1 MWESETMQV
10 SEGVKFSARTSWN
23 TGESALAQAVRA
35 ARSSGQDIVDL
46 TVSNPTACGF
56 YFEQEMIL
64 GALTQPAS
72 MIYDPDPRGIVSA
85 REAVTRYYADHGAE
99 VGPESLILTT
109 STSEAYSFVF
119 RLLCDPGDE
128 VLVAQPG
135 YPLFDFLA
143 DLESVRL
150 RSFPLFYDY
159 GWWIDFSELES
170 RIGPATRAIVIVSPN
185 NPTGHVT
192 KRAERERL
200 EEICVRHGLAL
211 IVDEVFLDYGLGNRI
226 ESFACGPHPALTFVV
241 SGLSKIA
248 ALPQMKV
255 GWLACLGPDNLCS
268 QALDRLEVISDTF
281 LSMNA
286 PAQHALATWLG
297 TRTSIVPQI
306 LRRVRSNL
314 AVIASE
320 GLEHLPVEAGWSAV
334 LRLTRPFL
342 AESVVREAGIVL
354 HPGSFYGISGANRAV
369 VSLLGEEDRFALGM
383 RRLKAGEEGS
393 LQQT

>member
-10 SEGVKFSARTSWN
+10 SEGVKFSARTAWN
-23 TGESALAQAVRA
+23 TGESALAQATRE
-35 ARSSGQDIVDL
+35 ARSSGRDIVDL
-46 TVSNPTACGF
+46 TVSNPTVCGF
-56 YFEQEMIL
+56 HFQQERIL
-64 GALTQPAS
+64 GTLTQPAS

-85 REAVTRYYADHGAE
+85 REAVTRYYAGHGAE
-99 VGPESLILTT
+99 VRPEALILTT

-150 RSFPLFYDY
+150 CAYPLFYDY
-159 GWWIDFSELES
+159 GWWIDFAELER

-211 IVDEVFLDYGLGNRI
+211 IVDEVFLDYGLVAPV
-226 ESFACGPHPALTFVV
+226 ESFARGPHPALTFVV

-255 GWLACLGPDNLCS
+255 GWLACLGPHDACAK
-268 QALDRLEVISDTF
+268 ALARLEVIADTF

-286 PAQHALATWLG
+286 PAQLALATWLE

-306 LRRVRSNL
+306 LLRVRSNL
-314 AVIASE
+314 AVIAAA

-342 AESVVREAGIVL
+342 AEDMVSEAGIVL
-354 HPGSFYGISGANRAV
+354 HPGSFYGITGANRAV
-369 VSLLGEEDRFALGM
+369 VSLLGAEDRFAAGI
-383 RRLKAGEEGS
+383 RRLKAWEEGS